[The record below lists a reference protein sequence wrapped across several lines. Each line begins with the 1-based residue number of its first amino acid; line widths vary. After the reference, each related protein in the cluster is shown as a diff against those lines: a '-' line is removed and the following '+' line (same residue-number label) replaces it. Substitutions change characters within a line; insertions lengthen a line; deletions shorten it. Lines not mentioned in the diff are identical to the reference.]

1 MNFLGVGGMELLLIL
16 LITVI
21 VAGPRRMITWSYEV
35 GRWLSKAQKLWAQS
49 ARMMQRELDD
59 AGIEVQ
65 VPREIP
71 TRQRLNQQLQ
81 GAIRRAAAPIQEP
94 LKELQ
99 GEIQR
104 DLSDDL
110 DTLKQASREMNVD
123 AEKAKAGPSKATDA
137 ELGSWSETER

>member
-1 MNFLGVGGMELLLIL
+1 MNFLGIGGMELLLIL
-16 LITVI
+16 LITII

-35 GRWLSKAQKLWAQS
+35 GRWLAKAQKLWAES

-59 AGIEVQ
+59 AGIEIQ
-65 VPREIP
+65 VPRRIP

-81 GAIRRAAAPIQEP
+81 GAIRRAASPIQEP
-94 LKELQ
+94 LKEIQ

-110 DTLKQASREMNVD
+110 ETLEQASRELRAD
-123 AEKAKAGPSKATDA
+123 GKQTGPGKTKDA
-137 ELGSWSETER
+137 ELGSWSETES